1 MEETFGLNACVV
13 TEHNLIHVA
22 DDISR
27 FSSPDNYWVFD
38 LERAVK
44 RYVNQSTNHRNIE
57 KTYSDNEARR
67 EVLQN
72 LDIVR
77 NKNYTSDLTQ

>member
-1 MEETFGLNACVV
+1 MILPLFGLDACVI

-22 DDISR
+22 DYICR

-57 KTYSDNEARR
+57 KTSVTTR
-67 EVLQN
+67 QGQKFFK
-72 LDIVR
+72 I
-77 NKNYTSDLTQ
+77 